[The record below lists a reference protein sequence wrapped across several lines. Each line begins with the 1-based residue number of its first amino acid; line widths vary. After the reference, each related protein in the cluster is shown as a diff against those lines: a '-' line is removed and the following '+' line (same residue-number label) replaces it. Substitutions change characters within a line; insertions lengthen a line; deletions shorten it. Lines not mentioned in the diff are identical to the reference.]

1 MEEQAQISREINATL
16 IGTRQEVLVEGK
28 GELPG
33 YGRIGRCR
41 RQAPE
46 IDGVT
51 HIRGGAPETGA
62 IVACRIVDAD
72 DYDLFAEII

>member
-1 MEEQAQISREINATL
+1 MEVQAGISGDINSTL

-28 GELPG
+28 SELSG
-33 YGRIGRCR
+33 YTHVGRCR

-51 HIRGGAPETGA
+51 HMRGGAPEAGEL
-62 IVACRIVDAD
+62 VACRITAAD
-72 DYDLFAEII
+72 DYDLFAEIL

>member
-1 MEEQAQISREINATL
+1 MEEQALISREINSAL

-28 GELPG
+28 GELAG
-33 YGRIGRCR
+33 YSRIGRCR

-51 HIRGGAPETGA
+51 HLRGGDPETGT
-62 IVACRIVDAD
+62 IVACRIIAAD